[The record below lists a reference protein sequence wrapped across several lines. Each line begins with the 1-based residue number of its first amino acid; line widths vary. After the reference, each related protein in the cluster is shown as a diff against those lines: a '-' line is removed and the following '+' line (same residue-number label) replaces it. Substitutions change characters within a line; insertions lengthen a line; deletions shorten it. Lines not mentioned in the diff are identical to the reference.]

1 MNKTQYSYAFVG
13 CSIVFAILLSCFALT
28 TTTTTTAKPNLD
40 HHPTVTRVSK
50 MKIQI
55 EVEGSEQPVFATLES
70 SPTTQDFIKQLPL
83 SLKLSDY
90 ASSEKIA
97 TLPHKLSTQS
107 ASKGYA
113 GKTGDLS
120 YYAPWGNLAI
130 FYKDSEVGYA
140 NGLIFLGKMEDLSK
154 EFLSQSEL
162 TVVIHQ
168 VKYPSNNE

>member
-1 MNKTQYSYAFVG
+1 MSKTQYSYAFIRY
-13 CSIVFAILLSCFALT
+13 SIVLVILLSCFALT
-28 TTTTTTAKPNLD
+28 TTAKHNLD
-40 HHPTVTRVSK
+40 HNPTLARASK

-55 EVEGSEQPVFATLES
+55 EVEG
-70 SPTTQDFIKQLPL
+70 
-83 SLKLSDY
+83 
-90 ASSEKIA
+90 SEKIA

-140 NGLIFLGKMEDLSK
+140 NGLIFLGKIEDLPK
-154 EFLSQSEL
+154 KFLSQSEF
-162 TVVIHQ
+162 TVVIRQ
-168 VKYPSNNE
+168 VKQLPNDA

>member
-1 MNKTQYSYAFVG
+1 MNKTKYSYAFVG
-13 CSIVFAILLSCFALT
+13 CSIVFAILLSCFAL
-28 TTTTTTAKPNLD
+28 TTTAKPNLD

-55 EVEGSEQPVFATLES
+55 EVEGSEQPIFATLDS
-70 SPTTQDFIKQLPL
+70 SPSTQDFIKQLPL

-140 NGLIFLGKMEDLSK
+140 NGLIFLGKMEDLPK
-154 EFLSQSEL
+154 EFVSQSEL
-162 TVVIHQ
+162 TVVIRQ

>member
-1 MNKTQYSYAFVG
+1 MSKTQHSYAFIRY
-13 CSIVFAILLSCFALT
+13 SIVLVTLLSCIALT
-28 TTTTTTAKPNLD
+28 TTANPNLD
-40 HHPTVTRVSK
+40 HNPTLARASK

-55 EVEGSEQPVFATLES
+55 EVEVEGSEHPIFATLDS
-70 SPTTQDFIKQLPL
+70 LPTTQDFIKQLPL

-140 NGLIFLGKMEDLSK
+140 NGLIFLGKMEDLPK
-154 EFLSQSEL
+154 KFLSQSEF
-162 TVVIHQ
+162 TVVIRQ
-168 VKYPSNNE
+168 VKQLPNDA

>member
-1 MNKTQYSYAFVG
+1 MMSRNQYSFAFIG
-13 CSIVFAILLSCFALT
+13 CSIVFAIFLSCFSLW
-28 TTTTTTAKPNLD
+28 TTAKPPRD
-40 HHPTVTRVSK
+40 HHSTLARASK

-55 EVEGSEQPVFATLES
+55 EIEGSEQPVFATLES

-97 TLPHKLSTQS
+97 TLHHRLSTQS

-113 GKTGDLS
+113 GQAGDLT

-130 FYKDSEVGYA
+130 FYKDSDVGYA
-140 NGLIFLGKMEDLSK
+140 NGLIFLGKMENLPK
-154 EFLSQSEL
+154 AFLSQSEF
-162 TVVIHQ
+162 TVVIRQ
-168 VKYPSNNE
+168 VK

>member
-1 MNKTQYSYAFVG
+1 MSKTQYSYAFIRY
-13 CSIVFAILLSCFALT
+13 SIVLVNLLSCFALT
-28 TTTTTTAKPNLD
+28 TTAKPNLD
-40 HHPTVTRVSK
+40 HNPTLARASK

-55 EVEGSEQPVFATLES
+55 EVEGSEHPIFATLDS

-130 FYKDSEVGYA
+130 FYKDSEAGYA
-140 NGLIFLGKMEDLSK
+140 NGLIFLGKIEDLPK
-154 EFLSQSEL
+154 KFLSQSEF
-162 TVVIHQ
+162 TVVIRQ
-168 VKYPSNNE
+168 VKNFPMMNK

>member
-1 MNKTQYSYAFVG
+1 MSKTQYSYAFIRY
-13 CSIVFAILLSCFALT
+13 SIVLVTLLSCIALT
-28 TTTTTTAKPNLD
+28 TTANPNLD
-40 HHPTVTRVSK
+40 HNPTLARASK

-55 EVEGSEQPVFATLES
+55 EVEGSEHPIFATLDS
-70 SPTTQDFIKQLPL
+70 LPTTQDFIKQLPL

-140 NGLIFLGKMEDLSK
+140 NGLIFLGKMEDLPK
-154 EFLSQSEL
+154 KFLSQSEF
-162 TVVIHQ
+162 TVVIRQ
-168 VKYPSNNE
+168 VKNSPMMHK